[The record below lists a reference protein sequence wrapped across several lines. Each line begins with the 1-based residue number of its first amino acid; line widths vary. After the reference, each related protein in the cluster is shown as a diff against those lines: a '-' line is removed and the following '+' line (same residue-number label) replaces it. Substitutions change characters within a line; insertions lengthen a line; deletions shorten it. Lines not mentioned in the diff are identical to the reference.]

1 MLNLNNKGQTLVM
14 FVILL
19 PILLFVLTLVYDV
32 GNAIYEKDRLSNTNY
47 MVVEYAICNSLVSED
62 ELVELINKND
72 EDISDITI
80 MMIDNS
86 VTIALTKDIKGIF
99 GKMFG
104 FNLTSV
110 KSEYKGNIIQGEKKI
125 ERIKWYYGRKSY

>member
-14 FVILL
+14 FIILL
-19 PILLFVLTLVYDV
+19 PILFFVLTLVYDV

-72 EDISDITI
+72 DDISDITI

-125 ERIKWYYGRKSY
+125 ERIK

>member
-32 GNAIYEKDRLSNTNY
+32 GNAIYEKDKLSNTNY

-86 VTIALTKDIKGIF
+86 ITIALTKDIKGIF

-125 ERIKWYYGRKSY
+125 ERIK

>member
-14 FVILL
+14 FIILL

-47 MVVEYAICNSLVSED
+47 MVVEYALRNSLVSED

-72 EDISDITI
+72 DDISDITI

-86 VTIALTKDIKGIF
+86 VTIALTKDIKGVF

-110 KSEYKGNIIQGEKKI
+110 RSEYRGNIIQGEKKI
-125 ERIKWYYGRKSY
+125 ERIK

>member
-47 MVVEYAICNSLVSED
+47 MVVEYAIYNSLVSED

-125 ERIKWYYGRKSY
+125 ERIK

>member
-14 FVILL
+14 FIILF

-72 EDISDITI
+72 DDISDITI

-125 ERIKWYYGRKSY
+125 ERIK

>member
-14 FVILL
+14 FIILL

-47 MVVEYAICNSLVSED
+47 MVVEYALRNSLVSED

-72 EDISDITI
+72 NDISDITI

-86 VTIALTKDIKGIF
+86 VTITLTKDIKGVF

-110 KSEYKGNIIQGEKKI
+110 RSEYRGNIIQGEKKI
-125 ERIKWYYGRKSY
+125 ERIK

>member
-14 FVILL
+14 FIILL

-72 EDISDITI
+72 DDISDITI

-125 ERIKWYYGRKSY
+125 ERIK

>member
-14 FVILL
+14 FIILL

-86 VTIALTKDIKGIF
+86 ITIALTKDIKGIF

-125 ERIKWYYGRKSY
+125 ERIK

>member
-19 PILLFVLTLVYDV
+19 PILLFILTLVYDV

-86 VTIALTKDIKGIF
+86 ITIALTKDIKGIF

-125 ERIKWYYGRKSY
+125 ERIK

>member
-14 FVILL
+14 FIILL

-32 GNAIYEKDRLSNTNY
+32 GNAIYEKDKLSNTNY
-47 MVVEYAICNSLVSED
+47 MVVEYALRNSLVSED

-72 EDISDITI
+72 DDISDITI

-86 VTIALTKDIKGIF
+86 VTIALTKDIKGVF

-110 KSEYKGNIIQGEKKI
+110 RSEYRGNIIQGEKKI
-125 ERIKWYYGRKSY
+125 ERIK

>member
-86 VTIALTKDIKGIF
+86 ITIALTKDIKGIF

-125 ERIKWYYGRKSY
+125 ERIK

>member
-1 MLNLNNKGQTLVM
+1 MLRLNNKGQSLVM
-14 FVILL
+14 FIILL
-19 PILLFVLTLVYDV
+19 PILLLILTLVYDV
-32 GNAIYEKDRLSNTNY
+32 GNAIYEKDKLSNTNY
-47 MVVEYAICNSLVSED
+47 MVVEYALRNSLVSED

-72 EDISDITI
+72 DDISDITI

-86 VTIALTKDIKGIF
+86 VTIALTKDIKGVF

-110 KSEYKGNIIQGEKKI
+110 RSEYRGNIIQGEKKI
-125 ERIKWYYGRKSY
+125 ERIK

>member
-14 FVILL
+14 FIILL

-47 MVVEYAICNSLVSED
+47 MVVEYALRNSLVSED

-72 EDISDITI
+72 DDISDITI
-80 MMIDNS
+80 TMIDNS
-86 VTIALTKDIKGIF
+86 VTIALSKDIKGVF

-110 KSEYKGNIIQGEKKI
+110 RSEYRGNIIQGEKKI
-125 ERIKWYYGRKSY
+125 ERIK

>member
-14 FVILL
+14 FIILL

-47 MVVEYAICNSLVSED
+47 MVVEYALRNSLVSED
-62 ELVELINKND
+62 ELVEIINKND
-72 EDISDITI
+72 DDISDITI

-86 VTIALTKDIKGIF
+86 VTIALTKDIKGVF

-110 KSEYKGNIIQGEKKI
+110 RSEYRGNIIQGEKKI
-125 ERIKWYYGRKSY
+125 ERIK

>member
-14 FVILL
+14 FIILL

-47 MVVEYAICNSLVSED
+47 MVVEYALRNSLVSED

-72 EDISDITI
+72 DDISDITI

-86 VTIALTKDIKGIF
+86 DTIALTKDIKGVF

-110 KSEYKGNIIQGEKKI
+110 RSEYRGNIIQGEKKI
-125 ERIKWYYGRKSY
+125 ERIK

>member
-125 ERIKWYYGRKSY
+125 ERIK

>member
-125 ERIKWYYGRKSY
+125 ERIR

>member
-14 FVILL
+14 FIILL

-47 MVVEYAICNSLVSED
+47 MVVEYALSNSLVSED
-62 ELVELINKND
+62 ELLELINKND
-72 EDISDITI
+72 DDISDITI

-86 VTIALTKDIKGIF
+86 VTIALSKDIKGVF

-110 KSEYKGNIIQGEKKI
+110 RSEYRGNIIQGEKKI
-125 ERIKWYYGRKSY
+125 ERIK

>member
-1 MLNLNNKGQTLVM
+1 MLNLNSKGQTLVM
-14 FVILL
+14 FIILL

-72 EDISDITI
+72 DDISDITI

-125 ERIKWYYGRKSY
+125 ERIK

>member
-14 FVILL
+14 FIILL

-47 MVVEYAICNSLVSED
+47 MVVEYALRNSLVSED

-72 EDISDITI
+72 DDISDITI

-86 VTIALTKDIKGIF
+86 VTIALTKDIKGVF

-110 KSEYKGNIIQGEKKI
+110 RSEYRGNIIQGEKKI

>member
-14 FVILL
+14 FIILL

-32 GNAIYEKDRLSNTNY
+32 GNAIYEKNRLSNTNY
-47 MVVEYAICNSLVSED
+47 MVVEYALRNSLVSED

-72 EDISDITI
+72 NDISDITI

-86 VTIALTKDIKGIF
+86 VTITLTKDIKGVF

-110 KSEYKGNIIQGEKKI
+110 RSEYRGNIIQGEKKI
-125 ERIKWYYGRKSY
+125 ERIK

>member
-14 FVILL
+14 FIILL

-32 GNAIYEKDRLSNTNY
+32 GNAIYEKDKLSNTNY
-47 MVVEYAICNSLVSED
+47 MVVEYALRNSLVSED

-72 EDISDITI
+72 DDISDITI

-86 VTIALTKDIKGIF
+86 VTIALTKDIKGVF

-110 KSEYKGNIIQGEKKI
+110 RSEYRGNIIQGEKKI